1 VLVFVEPD
9 EARVLLYRRSLPQG
23 GVAVE
28 ELVGRDALIPLPEI
42 DAELALGELYERV
55 ALG

>member
-23 GVAVE
+23 GFAVE